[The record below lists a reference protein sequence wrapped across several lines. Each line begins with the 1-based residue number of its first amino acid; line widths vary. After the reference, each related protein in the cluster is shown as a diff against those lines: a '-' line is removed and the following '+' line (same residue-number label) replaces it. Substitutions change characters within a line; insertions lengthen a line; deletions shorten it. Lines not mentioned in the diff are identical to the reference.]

1 MNTCL
6 CGDAVEAGSARCPRC
21 AALHRLDL
29 DFNASETEI
38 RRSYR
43 LLVKVWHPDRFQ
55 TDQKLKDA
63 AEQKLKDINSA
74 FEFLTS
80 TSTERGPWRPPS
92 RPPAEAARHQT
103 PPSPDPVPVQ
113 SPAGNATA
121 AGRPRR
127 SLRSWPAFR
136 FFLKTAVL
144 LFVLL
149 LGRYLWIAFDVPVPQ
164 DPEVAK
170 VLSDGKTNLLRS
182 LEAPKERFIN
192 AVEQDMRR
200 LGLHRSASAP
210 PAAPLIP
217 RPAAPPANS
226 LRLAKTPPV
235 PRAIQSYI
243 TVGSTRDEV
252 LAQQGTPAA
261 SSEDKLV
268 YGKSELDF
276 KDGVVI
282 GWRIDPASPIRV
294 KLWPSSAVDPS
305 LASYTVGSSKDVV
318 LTVQGTPTAFT
329 EDKFEYGRSEVYFR
343 DNRVVSWKE
352 DPDSAPLW
360 AR

>member
-92 RPPAEAARHQT
+92 RPPRKLPATRRLHPQT
-103 PPSPDPVPVQ
+103 PSRSNLRRKCNGCRQTAPEPS
-113 SPAGNATA
+113 
-121 AGRPRR
+121 
-127 SLRSWPAFR
+127 SWPAFR

-149 LGRYLWIAFDVPVPQ
+149 LADTSG
-164 DPEVAK
+164 
-170 VLSDGKTNLLRS
+170 
-182 LEAPKERFIN
+182 
-192 AVEQDMRR
+192 
-200 LGLHRSASAP
+200 
-210 PAAPLIP
+210 
-217 RPAAPPANS
+217 S
-226 LRLAKTPPV
+226 LRCSSSSGPGGGKGLERRQNK
-235 PRAIQSYI
+235 S
-243 TVGSTRDEV
+243 
-252 LAQQGTPAA
+252 AQ
-261 SSEDKLV
+261 
-268 YGKSELDF
+268 KS
-276 KDGVVI
+276 
-282 GWRIDPASPIRV
+282 
-294 KLWPSSAVDPS
+294 
-305 LASYTVGSSKDVV
+305 
-318 LTVQGTPTAFT
+318 
-329 EDKFEYGRSEVYFR
+329 
-343 DNRVVSWKE
+343 
-352 DPDSAPLW
+352 
-360 AR
+360 